1 MHDSAQRTRRPV
13 FSGQTMTI
21 VNNNTPY
28 REPSAPSFAPRLP
41 WPHSPRPISRPD
53 HVQDL
58 TATLWCRAECESPL
72 AVYQGHTASVYRI
85 SRRPERVDEVEMR
98 IRSANM
104 MGPES
109 KRLGEACSIL
119 SWSGG
124 RARDPRIMREV
135 QRLRSTEYRKYSTDM
150 NSTVTTYSSR
160 VLIESS
166 R

>member
-1 MHDSAQRTRRPV
+1 
-13 FSGQTMTI
+13 MTI
-21 VNNNTPY
+21 FVQAY
-28 REPSAPSFAPRLP
+28 QLAR
-41 WPHSPRPISRPD
+41 PRPRSHRDPL
-53 HVQDL
+53 VP
-58 TATLWCRAECESPL
+58 RAECESPL
-72 AVYQGHTASVYRI
+72 AVYQGHTASVCRI

-109 KRLGEACSIL
+109 KRLGEGCSIL

-124 RARDPRIMREV
+124 RARDPRIMRDV
-135 QRLRSTEYRKYSTDM
+135 QRLQNIGNNLRIM
-150 NSTVTTYSSR
+150 NSTVTTDSSR